1 MTETGVMKEILVK
14 FGINGEIT
22 VLREMTSG
30 NINRTYFVKVKSSGE
45 KSYIVQKMNVTAF
58 ENPEIITQNAVLI
71 EALFKE
77 KNTEIGIPHF
87 FRCSDGNYCLK
98 ASDGSY
104 FRVEEYIDSFSCST
118 TDNLSLI
125 TAAGAGYGEFL
136 RVMTE
141 INNKPLHFANAGFHN
156 TLLRYA
162 ELEKSFRENCC
173 GRSGSAEGEFR
184 WLMSVKDRA
193 CLLTLMAE
201 KRELPLRYTHND
213 TKLNNLLFDS
223 DNGRVKA
230 IIDLDTV
237 MPGLAANDFGDA
249 VRHIA
254 CDGKCL
260 NPVKAEAF
268 AEGFLGKTAGILSPN
283 EKKTLCY
290 APFCITVELAVRYL
304 KDYLCGDKY
313 FKTSYSEEN
322 FDKARQRME
331 LAKNLLNAETE
342 TKNIIN
348 KILRCE

>member
-1 MTETGVMKEILVK
+1 MTLNSMKDILGN
-14 FGINGEIT
+14 FGIKGEIT
-22 VLREMTSG
+22 ELREMTSG
-30 NINRTYFVKVKSSGE
+30 NINLTYFVMVKGSKD

-58 ENPEIITQNAVLI
+58 DDPETITENAVLI
-71 EALFKE
+71 AALFKE
-77 KNTEIGIPHF
+77 KNAEIETPHF
-87 FRCSDGNYCLK
+87 IRCSAGNYCLK
-98 ASDGSY
+98 ASDGSC
-104 FRVEEYIDSFSCST
+104 FRVEEYIDSFSCNT

-125 TAAGAGYGEFL
+125 TEAGAGYGEFL

-141 INNKPLHFANAGFHN
+141 INNKQLRSVNTGFHN
-156 TLLRYA
+156 TLMRYTG
-162 ELEKSFRENCC
+162 LEKSFRENCC
-173 GRSGSAEGEFR
+173 GRSGLAEDEFR

-213 TKLNNLLFDS
+213 TKLNNLLFDP
-223 DNGRVKA
+223 DNGKVKA

-237 MPGLAANDFGDA
+237 MPGPAANDFGDA

-254 CDGKCL
+254 CDGKSL

-268 AEGFLGKTAGILSPN
+268 ATGFLDKTAGILSLN
-283 EKKTLCY
+283 EKKTLFY

-304 KDYLCGDKY
+304 KDYLCGDRY

-331 LAKNLLNAETE
+331 LAKNLLAAETE